1 MGVLDHLIAPKRA
14 ARGRRAPAE
23 ATAAVASAPLDA
35 LLSTQFTRLGLTPG
49 AVPAQGPTGSSW
61 SRAYVLG
68 AACASLQHRPA
79 APVSDRECFATA
91 LAAFATTYGK
101 GDARAILA
109 ATVAAAEAQE
119 PEVEDGLL
127 QGASDLAALALGDA
141 DAATL
146 AFATRNAGE
155 AEDMI

>member
-14 ARGRRAPAE
+14 SRASRAA
-23 ATAAVASAPLDA
+23 ATIPNAPLDA
-35 LLSTQFTRLGLTPG
+35 LLAAQFATLGLAPG
-49 AVPAQGPTGSSW
+49 EVPANGPTGSSW

-68 AACASLQHRPA
+68 AACAALQHRPT

-101 GDARAILA
+101 SDARDILA

-141 DAATL
+141 EAGAL
-146 AFATRNAGE
+146 AFATRNA
-155 AEDMI
+155 ADADDLI

>member
-14 ARGRRAPAE
+14 PRSRRA
-23 ATAAVASAPLDA
+23 AAPIPSAPLDA
-35 LLSTQFTRLGLTPG
+35 LLTAQFETLGLAPG
-49 AVPAQGPTGSSW
+49 EVPAQGPTGSSW

-68 AACASLQHRPA
+68 AACASLQHRPT
-79 APVSDRECFATA
+79 APISDRECFATA

-101 GDARAILA
+101 GPARDILA

-127 QGASDLAALALGDA
+127 QGASDLAALAMGDT
-141 DAATL
+141 DAGAL
-146 AFATRNAGE
+146 AFATRNAPD
-155 AEDMI
+155 ADDLI